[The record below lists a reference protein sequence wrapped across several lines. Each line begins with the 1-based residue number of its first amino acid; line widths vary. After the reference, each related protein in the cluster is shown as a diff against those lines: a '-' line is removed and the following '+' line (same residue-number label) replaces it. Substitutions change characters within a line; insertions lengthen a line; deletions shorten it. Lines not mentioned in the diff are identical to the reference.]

1 MEAILK
7 FNLDNPDDKI
17 EHMRCIKATDM
28 AICLWEIVNNGWREF
43 KHTDY
48 DYEKAWDKIRD
59 IISEHNIDVDD
70 LIE

>member
-1 MEAILK
+1 MKAVFES
-7 FNLDNPDDKI
+7 DEPT
-17 EHMRCIKATDM
+17 EIKRLAKSTDM
-28 AICLWEIVNNGWREF
+28 AKCLWQIVHNGWREF

-48 DYEKAWDKIRD
+48 AYEKAWDKIRE